1 MIQLIFEWIYE
12 NAMAI
17 FISSFIS
24 FLSFQKYYDKANR
37 ENVLM
42 TVIFRLFKY
51 WTVKITQKEITKN
64 FMKSSPTMQFAI
76 FIKMNAIN

>member
-24 FLSFQKYYDKANR
+24 FLLSKKYYDKANR

-42 TVIFRLFKY
+42 TVIFPVIQILDRENY
-51 WTVKITQKEITKN
+51 SKEITKN